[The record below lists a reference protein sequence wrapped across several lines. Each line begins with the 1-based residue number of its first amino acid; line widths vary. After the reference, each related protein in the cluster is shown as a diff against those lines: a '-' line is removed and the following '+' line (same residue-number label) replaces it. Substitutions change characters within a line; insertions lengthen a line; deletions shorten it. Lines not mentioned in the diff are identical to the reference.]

1 MPAAIDPSIYEV
13 ITLESSATGKSIDVR
28 LGVVNIQ
35 YFEDVFSPT
44 ITMKMAVVNSG
55 PTIKDDQGKSQSIY
69 SGLPLRGGERV
80 AVKIANKSGTLDF
93 TTPEKY
99 FYVSSIS
106 GILRDGKREL
116 FTLELC
122 SREAI
127 TNETSVIQRRF
138 STDLNMV
145 DSVKIILED
154 YLKVDLAEKP
164 LIADKTKHSY
174 GFLGILKNHSALLF
188 G

>member
-69 SGLPLRGGERV
+69 SGLPLRGGERE

-106 GILRDGKREL
+106 GIVRDGRENY
-116 FTLELC
+116 
-122 SREAI
+122 S
-127 TNETSVIQRRF
+127 
-138 STDLNMV
+138 
-145 DSVKIILED
+145 
-154 YLKVDLAEKP
+154 
-164 LIADKTKHSY
+164 H
-174 GFLGILKNHSALLF
+174 
-188 G
+188 

>member
-1 MPAAIDPSIYEV
+1 MAAAIDPSIYEV
-13 ITLESSATGKSIDVR
+13 ITIESSVTGKTIDVR
-28 LGVVNIQ
+28 LGIVNIQ
-35 YFEDVFSPT
+35 YFEDLFSPT
-44 ITMKMAVVNSG
+44 ITMKMAIVNSG
-55 PTIKDDQGKSQSIY
+55 PTVKDAQGKSQSIY

-80 AVKIANKSGTLDF
+80 VVRIANKSGTLEF

-106 GILRDGKREL
+106 GILRDGKREF

-122 SREAI
+122 SKEAI
-127 TNETSVIQRRF
+127 ANETSVIQRRF

-154 YLKVDLAEKP
+154 YLKVDLKEKP
-164 LIADKTKHSY
+164 LIADRTKHSY
-174 GFLGILKNHSALLF
+174 GFLGNLKKPFILDT
-188 G
+188 